1 MRIFLLALL
10 LLTLTA
16 CVQSPTRSTEVVDDR
31 PGVAFELQSSA
42 AKMYELKVDGVSYGK
57 ISQYQAG
64 KSRLRI
70 VDGSHT
76 LELFVGNK
84 KVFSEQ
90 VYLGAGTNKIIKVG
104 DYE

>member
-1 MRIFLLALL
+1 MRIFLLAVL

-16 CVQSPTRSTEVVDDR
+16 CVKSPTRSSEVVDDR
-31 PGVAFELQSSA
+31 PAVAFELQSSA
-42 AKMYELKVDGVSYGK
+42 AKTYELKVDGVSYGK